1 MYWEDWVSFTQY
13 SECFHL
19 KVCREYFY
27 VKVLGKLSERYC
39 VKGIGRIGYYQW
51 KISFGSSR
59 NAAMQ
64 LARERTPLKP
74 YQCFSPIQSINLA
87 LSKFQPTQI
96 LPQPCPNFDQRF
108 RRMVSKRQIWIRSC
122 CCRGRS
128 LVQVK

>member
-1 MYWEDWVSFTQY
+1 MYWENWWVSFTQY

-19 KVCREYFY
+19 KVSREYFY

-87 LSKFQPTQI
+87 RQPKFYPSPVQI
-96 LPQPCPNFDQRF
+96 LTKDLGGWFPKGRYGSGPAAAG
-108 RRMVSKRQIWIRSC
+108 VW
-122 CCRGRS
+122 CR
-128 LVQVK
+128 